1 MIEKNTHPHTDGA
14 VGHIKGGP
22 VVIADV
28 KIQKIDHFAKPKA
41 IDKISDSTTENGSQP
56 VGKERIGL
64 PCLFIEPKQQHRHYR
79 GDKEKKELTNPSG
92 GIGKETKCPPWV
104 QHMGDIEKTGDGDG
118 FMEGECGDN
127 QIFCQLIQ

>member
-1 MIEKNTHPHTDGA
+1 MIEKDAHPHTDCA

-28 KIQKIDHFAKPKA
+28 KIQKIDHLAKPKA
-41 IDKISDSTTENGSQP
+41 INKITHSTTENGSQP

-64 PCLFIEPKQQHRHYR
+64 PCLFIKPKQQHRHRR

-92 GIGKETKCPPWV
+92 GIGKKAECPPWV
-104 QHMGDIEKTGDGDG
+104 QDMGDIEKAGDGDG
-118 FMEGECGDN
+118 FVKRQRGEN
-127 QIFCQLIQ
+127 NIFC